1 MNTSNSAE
9 WNERCNASGG
19 PPRDTESMFHLLFE
33 GNNGRSLVIRSG
45 HCNGRGLQQGGSG
58 AYALRE
64 QG

>member
-1 MNTSNSAE
+1 
-9 WNERCNASGG
+9 
-19 PPRDTESMFHLLFE
+19 MFHLLFE